1 MSVPNDTQGTNA
13 QALTA
18 LISKAVVGIVRD
30 YTGRGPTKARTSLRD
45 NLLVVMLED
54 TLTKGERALVLNG
67 RAESV
72 LTIRHEFQ
80 EAMRA
85 ECTAK
90 ISELTGRNV
99 VAMMSTNHIDPDL
112 AVELFV
118 LDGPLTDPVPSPTAP

>member
-1 MSVPNDTQGTNA
+1 MSVPNEAHGPNA

-18 LISKAVVGIVRD
+18 LISNTVVGIVRD

-67 RAESV
+67 RADSV
-72 LTIRHEFQ
+72 LTIRREFQ
-80 EAMRA
+80 EAMRI
-85 ECTAK
+85 ECTAR

-118 LDGPLTDPVPSPTAP
+118 LDGAQTDPVASPSAR